1 MAKSSRKGGLLFL
14 FIIIVL
20 IIGYATNPSE
30 SKFRAFFKEEIIKI
44 ADHEDNVVSENLLKI
59 FSGTISNYQEIEQ
72 NNYYV
77 FSVYKINVS
86 ESHLV
91 YIGAF
96 NHFYKISD

>member
-1 MAKSSRKGGLLFL
+1 MAKSSRKGGLFFL
-14 FIIIVL
+14 FIIVILV
-20 IIGYATNPSE
+20 IGYATNPSE
-30 SKFRAFFKEEIIKI
+30 EKFRLFFKEEIIKI

-59 FSGTISNYQEIEQ
+59 FSGTISNHQEIEQ
-72 NNYYV
+72 TDYYI
-77 FSVYKINVS
+77 FSVYKIDLS